1 VQLYLTDDEKKMRDG
16 HLGEAQSMAMSI
28 LVDLGEAI
36 NAPEMAEITHVH
48 TDSGIGCGRQN
59 RTKASSMATIVK
71 CRPLVAGHGRG
82 KILITQQNISF
93 WGGVDPLNGMIIDPR
108 HELFDQSI
116 PGRILAFPYGK
127 GSAAAPLVL
136 LELAKQTTA
145 PAAIINIETG
155 RCWWPALSLA
165 SIFMVHHSRW
175 SLWPGQPL
183 TGFKRVRPRLLMALK
198 AKLSS
203 VDDALDAE
211 RKTLPMLD

>member
-1 VQLYLTDDEKKMRDG
+1 MYLTDDEKKMRDG
-16 HLGEAQSMAMSI
+16 HLGEALSIAMSI

-36 NAPEMAEITHVH
+36 NAPEMVEITHVH

-145 PAAIINIETG
+145 PAAIINIETDPLLVAG
-155 RCWWPALSLA
+155 PIISKHFYGTSFPVVTLA
-165 SIFMVHHSRW
+165 RAAFDR
-175 SLWPGQPL
+175 LQTGQAA
-183 TGFKRVRPRLLMALK
+183 T
-198 AKLSS
+198 
-203 VDDALDAE
+203 VDGVKGE
-211 RKTLPMLD
+211 IVISG